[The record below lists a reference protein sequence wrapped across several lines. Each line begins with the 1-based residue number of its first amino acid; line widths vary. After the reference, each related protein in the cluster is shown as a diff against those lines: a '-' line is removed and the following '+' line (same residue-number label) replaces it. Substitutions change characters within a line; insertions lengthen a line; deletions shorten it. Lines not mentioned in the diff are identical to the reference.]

1 VKKPILILILVWA
14 CVNFMQAQTIITTI
28 GGNGIGIYGDNIHD
42 GGSATNAE
50 IRWPDCVYVDNRG
63 NIYIAESGDNR
74 VRKINASGIITT
86 IGGTGVHGFSG
97 DGGPATDAQL
107 LSPEAVFSDTF
118 GNVYIAD
125 ANNNRIRKITTLTGT
140 ITTIA
145 GSGPTGVGTATSAGD
160 GGAATNAQ
168 IGNPSGL
175 CLDKFGNIYIADYGN
190 NKIRKIDAITNIITT
205 VAGTGTTGYTGGFV
219 GYSGDG
225 GLAINAEFSGT
236 IEVFADSAGN
246 LFICDQWNHAIRKV
260 TAATGIITT
269 IAGTGTA
276 GYMGDGGPATIAQLN
291 QPAGIFVD
299 KKENIFIAEYG
310 DGVIRRIDG
319 VTGIISTVAGT
330 GTLGFSG
337 DDGPA
342 TNAELR
348 CGNVFLDQYG
358 TIFIADID
366 NNRIRK
372 VYDTTLRVDIPNL
385 SKVELKIYPNPTT
398 GSITIENAK
407 GNDVIMYDVVS
418 KVVNRKNI
426 ISDKETVNIGSLP
439 NGMYMIQVVDETTGI
454 RTIRKIV
461 KE

>member
-1 VKKPILILILVWA
+1 
-14 CVNFMQAQTIITTI
+14 
-28 GGNGIGIYGDNIHD
+28 
-42 GGSATNAE
+42 
-50 IRWPDCVYVDNRG
+50 
-63 NIYIAESGDNR
+63 
-74 VRKINASGIITT
+74 
-86 IGGTGVHGFSG
+86 
-97 DGGPATDAQL
+97 
-107 LSPEAVFSDTF
+107 
-118 GNVYIAD
+118 
-125 ANNNRIRKITTLTGT
+125 
-140 ITTIA
+140 
-145 GSGPTGVGTATSAGD
+145 
-160 GGAATNAQ
+160 
-168 IGNPSGL
+168 
-175 CLDKFGNIYIADYGN
+175 
-190 NKIRKIDAITNIITT
+190 
-205 VAGTGTTGYTGGFV
+205 
-219 GYSGDG
+219 
-225 GLAINAEFSGT
+225 
-236 IEVFADSAGN
+236 
-246 LFICDQWNHAIRKV
+246 
-260 TAATGIITT
+260 
-269 IAGTGTA
+269 
-276 GYMGDGGPATIAQLN
+276 MGDGGPATIAQLN